1 MMRVTSCLFGIL
13 ASTTLLAQ
21 SGATRHHDVA
31 ITDIT
36 APQPQYQV
44 MTSEQAQAIYTEQQ
58 ALTDLKEKFTSIQ
71 QDLNDVKADV
81 KVLMA
86 QHAVLSFVLTC
97 LSLLVPG
104 ILIAAFSIWF
114 SELLKGRK
122 PPTPPAIHPQAPVVQ
137 N

>member
-1 MMRVTSCLFGIL
+1 
-13 ASTTLLAQ
+13 
-21 SGATRHHDVA
+21 
-31 ITDIT
+31 
-36 APQPQYQV
+36 

-58 ALTDLKEKFTSIQ
+58 ALTDLKEKIASIQ

-104 ILIAAFSIWF
+104 VLITGFGIWF
-114 SELLKGRK
+114 AELLKGRR
-122 PPTPPAIHPQAPVVQ
+122 PPTPPAIPTQTPVAQ
-137 N
+137 S